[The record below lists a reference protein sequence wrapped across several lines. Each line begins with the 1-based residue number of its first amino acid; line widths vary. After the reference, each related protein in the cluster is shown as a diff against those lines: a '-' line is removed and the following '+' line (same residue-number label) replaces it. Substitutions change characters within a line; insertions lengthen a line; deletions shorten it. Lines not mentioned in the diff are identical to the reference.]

1 MYRILVAV
9 DGSEHS
15 LRAAQYAARRA
26 LATDCDVLLLHV
38 EKAVMA
44 WEVGPVSSEDTVVR
58 LREIEAAR
66 VMVDC
71 AQPFDESIRLERH
84 VATGEPAEVILDQ
97 AARLG
102 ANEIVVGS
110 RGQGPFGQ
118 ALLGSV
124 ASRVV
129 QEARVPVVVVR

>member
-9 DGSEHS
+9 DGSEPS

-26 LATDCDVLLLHV
+26 RDTGCDVLLLHV
-38 EKAVMA
+38 EKSVMA

-58 LREIEAAR
+58 LREMEAER
-66 VMVDC
+66 VLVDS
-71 AQPFDESIRLERH
+71 AKPFDAAVRLERH
-84 VATGEPAEVILDQ
+84 IATGEPAEAILDS
-97 AARLG
+97 ANKLG

-110 RGQGPFGQ
+110 RGLRPLGQ
-118 ALLGSV
+118 AMLGSV

-129 QEARVPVVVVR
+129 HEARIPVVVVR

>member
-15 LRAAQYAARRA
+15 VRAAEYAARRA
-26 LATDCDVLLLHV
+26 LDTGCDVLLLHV
-38 EKAVMA
+38 ERAVMA

-71 AQPFDESIRLERH
+71 AQPFAGSVRLERH
-84 VATGEPAEVILDQ
+84 VATGEPAQVILDQ
-97 AARLG
+97 ATRLR
-102 ANEIVVGS
+102 ADEIVVGS
-110 RGQGPFGQ
+110 HGHGPLGQ
-118 ALLGSV
+118 AVLGSV
-124 ASRVV
+124 AARVV
-129 QEARVPVVVVR
+129 HEARVPVVVVR